1 MVAAV
6 RAGASLRQ
14 TARRFGVSLSTL
26 QHWVQRAAGQRLDRV
41 EWSDRIPGPRR
52 SSQRT
57 SADLEELIVDL
68 RRQLRHTSD
77 LGEYGAAA
85 IHRELLARG
94 FLAPPVIRTI
104 HRILQRRGLL
114 DGQRRQR
121 RPAPPAGWYL
131 PQVAARRLELDS
143 FDMIEGLALAGGVE
157 VQVLTA
163 ISLHGGLA
171 GAWPMAAVT
180 AKTTVETLSQH
191 WQQVGLPGYAQFDND
206 TRFQGPRM
214 YADSLGRVIRLCL
227 HVGVVPV
234 FAPPLEL
241 GFQAAIE
248 SFNGRWQSKVWARCH
263 HASRQALAEQSA
275 RYIAAYRRRGA
286 ARLAEAPA
294 RRPWPTDWQLDW
306 QTPLR
311 GQLIFV
317 RRTDATGAVAVLGH
331 TFAVDARWVHR
342 LVRAEVDLDSDRIG
356 FYALRRREP
365 SVQPLLR
372 EVGHH
377 VPRKRFRE

>member
-26 QHWVQRAAGQRLDRV
+26 QHWLQRAAGQRLDRV
-41 EWSDRIPGPRR
+41 DWSDRTPGPRC
-52 SSQRT
+52 SPQRT
-57 SADLEELIVDL
+57 TAAVEDLIVDL
-68 RRQLRHTSD
+68 RHQLRQTSD

-94 FLAPPVIRTI
+94 FADPPVIRTI

-121 RPAPPAGWYL
+121 RPAPPLGWYL
-131 PQVAARRLELDS
+131 PEVADRRLELDS
-143 FDMIEGLALAGGVE
+143 FDMIEGLALQGGVE

-171 GAWPMAAVT
+171 GAWPMTAVT
-180 AKTTVETLSQH
+180 AKTTAETLLEH
-191 WQQVGLPGYAQFDND
+191 WRAVGLPGYAQFDND

-214 YADSLGRVIRLCL
+214 YPDSLGRVIRLCL
-227 HVGVVPV
+227 HLDVVPV
-234 FAPPLEL
+234 FAPPLEM

-248 SFNGRWQSKVWARCH
+248 SFNGRWQSKVWARFH
-263 HASRQALAEQSA
+263 HTSRPALAEQSA
-275 RYIAAYRRRGA
+275 RYIAAYRRRVA
-286 ARLAEAPA
+286 TRTAEAPTRLPVA
-294 RRPWPTDWQLDW
+294 ENWRLNWQR
-306 QTPLR
+306 PLR
-311 GQLIFV
+311 GRVIFV
-317 RRTDATGAVAVLGH
+317 RRTDALGAVAVLGH
-331 TFAVDARWVHR
+331 TFVVDSRWVHR
-342 LVRAEVDLDSDRIG
+342 LVRAEVNLDTDRIG

-365 SVQPLLR
+365 GVQPLLR
-372 EVGHH
+372 EVCHH